1 MSTKSSPLSLLLAG
15 LLALA
20 GSALHAQDTT
30 FRVRQ
35 VFQLGEAGKPF
46 GELILGSDGFVYG
59 MGAAGGSNGHGSI
72 FRLNRDGSGL
82 LILKECVVADGI
94 FPYGGLTEGPDGRL
108 YGCLSFGGNG
118 AAGNGVVFA
127 MNKDGSGFTKLKVFT
142 NASDGKSPVLTPV
155 FGTDGFLYSG
165 CTSGGTNDLGT
176 LFRIAPNGSNFE
188 VLHQCA
194 AATGSSPSSLIRFG
208 SNFLGTTTYGGA
220 NTLGAFFAMGA
231 SGSPYNVAQ
240 SFAIMDGAIPS
251 GTPILNAANDA
262 IGPLSGGGANNF
274 GVIYKLGSTYERLHD
289 FGGTVGGSAPVGKLA
304 LSSRD
309 GFYYGVTRGGGANGG
324 GVLYR
329 LSTDGSQ
336 FEVLKELD
344 GDSGTEPQ
352 AGLLEVYPGVF
363 LGSTTKANGM
373 ANSGTIFLFNSVA
386 APAEVTIDG
395 PLKRTVSSSRAKI
408 RGTARDEIEVTQV
421 TYKAGRKPWRTALGT
436 TKWSFKAPLK
446 PGRNRIQVRAT
457 DHDGTI
463 SKPVRML
470 VTRG

>member
-1 MSTKSSPLSLLLAG
+1 MATKPSLLLIS
-15 LLALA
+15 LLTLIL
-20 GSALHAQDTT
+20 GSAHAQTGT
-30 FRVRQ
+30 FRVRE
-35 VFQLGEAGKPF
+35 VFQIGGGGKPF
-46 GELILGSDGFVYG
+46 GELILASDGFVYG
-59 MGAAGGSNGHGSI
+59 MGAAGGVNGQGSI

-82 LILKECVVADGI
+82 LKLKDCVVGDGI

-108 YGCLSFGGNG
+108 YGCLSFGGDG
-118 AAGNGVVFA
+118 AGGNGVVFA
-127 MNKDGSGFTKLKVFT
+127 MNKDGSSYTKLKVFT
-142 NASDGKSPVLTPV
+142 DANEGKSPTLTPV
-155 FGTDGFLYSG
+155 FGADGLLYSG
-165 CTSGGTNDLGT
+165 CTTGGANNLGT
-176 LFRIAPNGSNFE
+176 LFRVATNGSSFE

-194 AATGSSPSSLIRFG
+194 AATGSSPSSLVRFG
-208 SNFLGTTTYGGA
+208 SNFLGTTNYGGA
-220 NTLGAFFAMGA
+220 NTSGAFFAMGA

-240 SFAIMDGAIPS
+240 SFALMDGVIPS
-251 GTPILNAANDA
+251 GAPILNAANDA
-262 IGPLSGGGANNF
+262 IGPLSGGGLNNF

-329 LSTDGSQ
+329 LSTDGSR

-363 LGSTTKANGM
+363 LGSTSKADGM

-386 APAEVTIDG
+386 APAEVSIDG
-395 PLKRTVSSSRAKI
+395 PLKRTVSSSRARI

-457 DHDGTI
+457 DHDGMI